1 MTEKALSNYIKLKA
15 DDNIISPVC
24 SESVESLDAKLR
36 YFLESTNKTNIFEI
50 SRLRFAPLEM
60 TKERALND
68 IGPRQWRGPIG
79 LLRPLPELPGP
90 YGLKFGVDLTAVHHI
105 VQGEEV
111 VMPFEV
117 AAFIHP
123 LDKRALAGK

>member
-1 MTEKALSNYIKLKA
+1 MQSYVFFLNQQIKL
-15 DDNIISPVC
+15 
-24 SESVESLDAKLR
+24 
-36 YFLESTNKTNIFEI
+36 TNFEI
-50 SRLRFAPLEM
+50 SRLRFA
-60 TKERALND
+60 RND

-111 VMPFEV
+111 VMP
-117 AAFIHP
+117 